1 MSHSFFYNLKQDHLQ
16 SWNISSFSLL
26 MAEAEA
32 INLVRSQTP
41 ESPLLHSERLDVN
54 WSEIRIVLITKYI
67 LQHWFWFLIVQN
79 NKKEYQRS
87 RLYLHFWCFQ
97 YVSNDKSR
105 KGWKWFEFQT
115 DLVSQSLHIM
125 KIFQCHFKSWKYFTS
140 LLAPLSISQ
149 SRTSGVVSQLIFNQS
164 SMKHCTVS
172 FFLNHRQLM
181 TQSIMQYCT
190 ATS

>member
-1 MSHSFFYNLKQDHLQ
+1 MSHSFYYNLKQDHLQ

-97 YVSNDKSR
+97 YVSIDKSR

-115 DLVSQSLHIM
+115 DLVSQPLKIM
-125 KIFQCHFKSWKYFTS
+125 KIFQCHFKWWKYFTS
-140 LLAPLSISQ
+140 LLAPLSINSLGPVE
-149 SRTSGVVSQLIFNQS
+149 SSVNSYFNQS

-172 FFLNHRQLM
+172 INLILVKKHYSFY
-181 TQSIMQYCT
+181 SIFE
-190 ATS
+190 